1 MSDATPASSL
11 GYAIACISPSSLRSF
26 AATSA
31 KRAHSSAKKNR
42 NREKPEPE
50 YRGPHPLDIILGEK
64 KGGEF
69 LDPRTTTRAHN
80 YARARAFFRGAKMQK
95 SQKRKAAERIDDANY
110 VRVFFLGYEKTEKSA
125 ALGASVN
132 REIFCM

>member
-1 MSDATPASSL
+1 MPRPRLLQAPLLAASRP
-11 GYAIACISPSSLRSF
+11 PSSRSC

-64 KGGEF
+64 KGREF
-69 LDPRTTTRAHN
+69 LEQLR
-80 YARARAFFRGAKMQK
+80 ARARAC
-95 SQKRKAAERIDDANY
+95 
-110 VRVFFLGYEKTEKSA
+110 FLGYETSKDARRLKLSSKRRVSVCKS
-125 ALGASVN
+125 GADTPSSGQSSKLS
-132 REIFCM
+132 E

>member
-1 MSDATPASSL
+1 MPRPRLLQAPLLAASRP
-11 GYAIACISPSSLRSF
+11 PSSRSC

-69 LDPRTTTRAHN
+69 LDPRTTTRAH
-80 YARARAFFRGAKMQK
+80 AR
-95 SQKRKAAERIDDANY
+95 
-110 VRVFFLGYEKTEKSA
+110 FLGVQRCKNHKKEKPRRESMMLTTCACSFRVRNTERCT
-125 ALGASVN
+125 ALKASVN